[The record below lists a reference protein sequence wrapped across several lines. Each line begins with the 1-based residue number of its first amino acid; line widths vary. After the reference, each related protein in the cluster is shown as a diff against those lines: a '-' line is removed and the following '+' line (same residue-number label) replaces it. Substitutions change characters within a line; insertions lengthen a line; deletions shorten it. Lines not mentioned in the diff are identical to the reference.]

1 MTAVLR
7 VRLRSS
13 AALAVDTVIGSDA
26 VMLVSL
32 GMVKRELALRR
43 VVPVFHESWMRS
55 NWAFMKLRHRSPSPA
70 ATAFLAALR
79 AAHAA
84 SVAEDAMLEKRWRP
98 LLPPLAVPGNVA

>member
-1 MTAVLR
+1 
-7 VRLRSS
+7 
-13 AALAVDTVIGSDA
+13 
-26 VMLVSL
+26 MLVSL

-43 VVPVFHESWMRS
+43 IVPVLHEGWMRS

-84 SVAEDAMLEKRWRP
+84 SVAEDAVLEKRWQP
-98 LLPPLAVPGNVA
+98 LLPLRATTGNVAASDRRRKRRRRDRPQPSASAA